1 MCCDLGSLSV
11 FQTLSSL
18 VSVVVACNEQNGNHI
33 ACTAS
38 SQLGFIHPFSLQNCE
53 QVSAKKLLI
62 LRQYEKWQKRMR
74 TANSAFI

>member
-33 ACTAS
+33 ACTA